1 MRKLKHSQVD
11 MKGVVLVELAI
22 TLPFFVGL
30 FLLTVEIS
38 HAIAQY
44 KVLLNQVRVAAR
56 YLETQASGNLYD
68 QQYIAKCLVVT
79 ATPDCSAPS
88 VLPGLTSM
96 NVSILDSINNVA
108 THALQPT
115 TTAASGQA
123 GSSVNLITVAVSGY
137 HHSVAFGTYDITF
150 SPISATSRQVN

>member
-1 MRKLKHSQVD
+1 MNAIKHD
-11 MKGVVLVELAI
+11 HARMKGVVLIELAI
-22 TLPFFVGL
+22 MLPLFVGL

-56 YLETQASGNLYD
+56 YLETQAAGDLYD

-79 ATPDCSAPS
+79 ATPDCSGAA
-88 VLPGLTSM
+88 VLAGLTST
-96 NVSILDSINNVA
+96 NVTITDSVNSVA

-115 TTAASGQA
+115 TTVASGQA
-123 GSSVNLITVAVSGY
+123 GSSVNLVTVAVNGY
-137 HHSVAFGTYDITF
+137 HHSVAFGTYDIPF
-150 SPISATSRQVN
+150 STISATSRQVN